1 MAQIVMDTEGN
12 CSCQVVVVG
21 VGVLVV
27 GVLPGAG
34 GVAVPLLLLECIFI
48 RFRGSCQRPKRRV
61 VSYWQDMW
69 EGPVRGGDRQSCW
82 LGVGDV
88 AQRLGVLQR
97 LEELLELQARD
108 PNPNPTSTS
117 NPTSSASFTPSGNTG
132 ASVSAAELQSE
143 ERALHH
149 ERTTAVTTPAS
160 SSLNSHTGSA
170 DRGRSSSFHEVRGL
184 RDFDMRPT
192 ADEASGGGGGSSG
205 GGGGGSNTVL
215 QRLLQEQM
223 RYGESRN
230 YLALQQQHQQQHQQ
244 HQQQQ
249 QQHQHQQHQ
258 HQHHQQQQ
266 SQQGSMGGYPPGS
279 GGPADEHSMVPHI
292 ARQEPQGQELQ
303 ADSGLEKQLG
313 TRGGAGGGSGGAG
326 GGGGGGMGGGGQ
338 GPNPED
344 LPSYEEAK
352 VQSQYYRGHQPPPPQ
367 QQGQQQCGQQQQQPP
382 PQSQQPQLGAAFYV
396 TGVSGVGLGG
406 SGKVRAE
413 VRTEGRPTVQRVSG
427 AGKVHQDDG
436 LKDLKQGHVRSLSE
450 RLMQLS
456 LATSGVK
463 AHAPVTSAPLSPQ
476 LPPAPGPPGD
486 YYKPAS
492 LGQTHRGPP
501 PDYPFKGVA
510 SPPKHQPHQG
520 PQQEPGGG
528 HYYTEP
534 HRPPPQQGRSDMPHV
549 RYQPPPEY
557 GSFRSSKEGSLH
569 SQRALHHHSP
579 TSSVTSVGSLSRAQ
593 SSTLSSL
600 MAAAAATANHAPPPP
615 MPHPGD
621 PYSLGPRSPGSHQGD
636 PYGPGGPSHPSLQRG
651 HGFPSDPYGSAPRSQ
666 QQHQHQHQYQHQQGP
681 GSGPGPGPGAGP
693 GSGSGQGGHYGHLP
707 YSLQGD
713 PYAMMARAQQ
723 MVDML
728 TEENRMLKQEMEL
741 CTEKVSKLQKLET
754 EIQLVS
760 EAYENLAK
768 SSSKREA
775 LEKTMRNKLELEVRR
790 LHDFNRDL
798 RERMETANKQLA
810 AKECEG
816 SEENRKTISQLL
828 AQNKETQREKEKLEM
843 ELSALR
849 STNEDQRR
857 HIEIRDQALNNAQA
871 KVVKLEEELKKK
883 QVYVEKVERMQQ
895 ALAQLQ
901 SACEKREQLEH
912 RLRTRLEREL
922 ESLRMQQRQ
931 GSSQSAVA
939 PEYNA
944 TALMEHLR
952 EKEERILALEADM
965 TKWEQKYLEES
976 VMRQFALDAAAS
988 VATQRD
994 TSSTGISHS
1003 PSSSYDT
1010 SVEARIQKEEE
1021 EILMANRRC
1030 LDMESR
1036 IKNLHAQIIEKDA
1049 MIKVLHQRSRK
1060 EPGGKG
1066 DAPSSM
1072 RPSKSLMSI
1081 ANASSGGG
1089 GSGGGSGLLSH
1100 SLGLSGSPITEEQRR
1115 DDRSWKG
1122 SLGVLLGPEFRTDS
1136 LRAESISSSPSP
1148 VLPSSHSKTG
1158 SRDSC
1163 TQTDKGQ
1170 EASKPSTPALPALPT
1185 QSRITSPSPV
1195 YIPDRIADVPAYH
1208 SSTLERRVPVQ
1219 SLPQPLIQSDV
1230 DSDMVEIL
1238 I

>member
-1 MAQIVMDTEGN
+1 MAVEM
-12 CSCQVVVVG
+12 
-21 VGVLVV
+21 
-27 GVLPGAG
+27 
-34 GVAVPLLLLECIFI
+34 
-48 RFRGSCQRPKRRV
+48 FRKK
-61 VSYWQDMW
+61 
-69 EGPVRGGDRQSCW
+69 
-82 LGVGDV
+82 
-88 AQRLGVLQR
+88 
-97 LEELLELQARD
+97 
-108 PNPNPTSTS
+108 
-117 NPTSSASFTPSGNTG
+117 
-132 ASVSAAELQSE
+132 
-143 ERALHH
+143 
-149 ERTTAVTTPAS
+149 AS
-160 SSLNSHTGSA
+160 SSLRMRRITESA
-170 DRGRSSSFHEVRGL
+170 RWSIDRGRSSSFHEVRSQ
-184 RDFDMRPT
+184 REAQMRAAAEET
-192 ADEASGGGGGSSG
+192 SNSSNSVGGGG
-205 GGGGGSNTVL
+205 GGGGGSTVL

-223 RYGESRN
+223 SRN
-230 YLALQQQHQQQHQQ
+230 YLL
-244 HQQQQ
+244 QQQQ
-249 QQHQHQQHQ
+249 Q
-258 HQHHQQQQ
+258 
-266 SQQGSMGGYPPGS
+266 GGGGGGGGGGGYPGQGPGQ
-279 GGPADEHSMVPHI
+279 GGPSDDHSMTPHI

-303 ADSGLEKQLG
+303 TDSGMEKLAS
-313 TRGGAGGGSGGAG
+313 RGGGGGSGGGGGLLIG
-326 GGGGGGMGGGGQ
+326 GGGGSSGSGQCQ

-344 LPSYEEAK
+344 LPTYEEAK
-352 VQSQYYRGHQPPPPQ
+352 VQSQYFRGHAPPPQ
-367 QQGQQQCGQQQQQPP
+367 PQPQSAP
-382 PQSQQPQLGAAFYV
+382 PQQSLPASVGAAFYV
-396 TGVSGVGLGG
+396 TGVTNA
-406 SGKVRAE
+406 K

-463 AHAPVTSAPLSPQ
+463 AHAPITSAPLSPQ
-476 LPPAPGPPGD
+476 LPPPGPPGD
-486 YYKPAS
+486 YYKP
-492 LGQTHRGPP
+492 QHRGPP
-501 PDYPFKGVA
+501 PDYPFKGMG
-510 SPPKHQPHQG
+510 SPTK
-520 PQQEPGGG
+520 QQEPGG
-528 HYYTEP
+528 HFYQEQ
-534 HRPPPQQGRSDMPHV
+534 RGREHSREMPHV

-557 GSFRSSKEGSLH
+557 GSFRSSKEGSVH
-569 SQRALHHHSP
+569 SQRPMHHHSP

-600 MAAAAATANHAPPPP
+600 LSASHSSHPSF
-615 MPHPGD
+615 PHQHPQSLGEPYPGM
-621 PYSLGPRSPGSHQGD
+621 GPRSPQSLGSHQVGD
-636 PYGPGGPSHPSLQRG
+636 PYGPGPLHPLPQRG
-651 HGFPSDPYGSAPRSQ
+651 HGFPYDPYGSTPRMHHQQQQ
-666 QQHQHQHQYQHQQGP
+666 QQHHQFQQQQQQQLQGP
-681 GSGPGPGPGAGP
+681 PPPQPQPPVQAGHFP
-693 GSGSGQGGHYGHLP
+693 HPHSHSH
-707 YSLQGD
+707 LQGE
-713 PYAMMARAQQ
+713 PFAMMARAHQ

-728 TEENRMLKQEMEL
+728 TEENKMLRQEMEV
-741 CTEKVSKLQKLET
+741 CREKVTKLHKLET

-816 SEENRKTISQLL
+816 SEDNRKTISQLL
-828 AQNKETQREKEKLEM
+828 AQNKETVREKEKLEI
-843 ELSALR
+843 ELNALR
-849 STNEDQRR
+849 STTEDQRR

-901 SACEKREQLEH
+901 AACEKREQLEH

-931 GSSQSAVA
+931 GGSQSSGAA
-939 PEYNA
+939 PSEYNA

-994 TSSTGISHS
+994 TSVAAAISHS

-1060 EPGGKG
+1060 EPNKS
-1066 DAPSSM
+1066 DAPSAM

-1081 ANASSGGG
+1081 ANT
-1089 GSGGGSGLLSH
+1089 GSGGSGLLSH
-1100 SLGLSGSPITEEQRR
+1100 SLGLSSSPITEERK
-1115 DDRSWKG
+1115 DTSWKG

-1136 LRAESISSSPSP
+1136 LRTESISSSPSP
-1148 VLPSSHSKTG
+1148 VLPSTPMTAGHSKTG

-1170 EASKPSTPALPALPT
+1170 DSSKPSTPALQSMTLPARL
-1185 QSRITSPSPV
+1185 SSPSPV
-1195 YIPDRIADVPAYH
+1195 YIPDRLADVPVFH
-1208 SSTLERRVPVQ
+1208 SSTLERRAPVQ
-1219 SLPQPLIQSDV
+1219 SHPQQQAPPPAPLTQQEV
-1230 DSDMVEIL
+1230 DNDMVEIL